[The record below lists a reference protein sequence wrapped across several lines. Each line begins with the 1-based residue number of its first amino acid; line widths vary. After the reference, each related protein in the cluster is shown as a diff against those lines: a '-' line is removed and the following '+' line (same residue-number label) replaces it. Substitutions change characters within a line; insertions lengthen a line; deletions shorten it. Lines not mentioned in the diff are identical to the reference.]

1 MSWIKFDI
9 QSFLKASKHWEEDIA
24 KLRQEMDSLSLLPSS
39 GGAGGIQK
47 NSISDMT
54 ASAALRR
61 LEIQAEIEEI
71 QLNEEMLA
79 FALKRLTEDERAL
92 INGFFYPRKKITFFI
107 EEYGREHG
115 VGRTLLYEI
124 RDQVLEKMRLLIEA
138 EYYGAE
144 E

>member
-71 QLNEEMLA
+71 MLNKEMLA
-79 FALKRLTEDERAL
+79 FALKRLTEDERRL
-92 INGFFYPRKKITFFI
+92 IDGFFYPKKSIGEFV
-107 EEYGREHG
+107 EEYGRDHFLTPKYVYFE
-115 VGRTLLYEI
+115 RSAA
-124 RDQVLEKMRLLIEA
+124 LEKMRLLIEA
-138 EYYGAE
+138 EYYGE
-144 E
+144 